1 MGLISPTPRQG
12 SWVEGDAFTG
22 PWQDQPRQG
31 SWVESDSFSGP
42 WTPQPRQGSW
52 VTMDG
57 VTFDP
62 WVPPTDGW
70 SVGFLKF

>member
-12 SWVEGDAFTG
+12 SWVEGDA
-22 PWQDQPRQG
+22 
-31 SWVESDSFSGP
+31 FSGP